1 PCSRD
6 SSRGWDSRLMAWS
19 SLRRFLDWC
28 VLIGANQRRITWRSC
43 FDWAS
48 LSLNGAELP
57 PPTVGGSPL
66 TSGGHVVPCSGDVF
80 SVGCASATLAGA
92 TPTNAAMIRMI
103 GRKRQFLAQL
113 PSVDVNVSRRKG
125 FPKPCSG
132 ERASG
137 R

>member
-1 PCSRD
+1 MTLRCPPPGGVTCMSR
-6 SSRGWDSRLMAWS
+6 SIPAGGQM
-19 SLRRFLDWC
+19 
-28 VLIGANQRRITWRSC
+28 TP

-48 LSLNGAELP
+48 LSLNGAEPP

-80 SVGCASATLAGA
+80 SVGCAGATLAGA
-92 TPTNAAMIRMI
+92 TATNAAMIRMI
-103 GRKRQFLAQL
+103 GRKKQFLAQL
-113 PSVDVNVSRRKG
+113 RSVDVNVSRRKG